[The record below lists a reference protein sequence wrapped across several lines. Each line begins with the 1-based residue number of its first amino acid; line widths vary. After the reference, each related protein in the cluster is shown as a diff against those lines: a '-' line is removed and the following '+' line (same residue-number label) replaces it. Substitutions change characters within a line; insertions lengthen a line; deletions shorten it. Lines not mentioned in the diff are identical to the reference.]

1 MASARTQSRDLLL
14 RQFDVA
20 WQLAWY
26 HLETLTDDECLWRP
40 AARGLHVHHQN
51 GQWIADWPTHEGY
64 DLGASSAAWIE
75 WHWLFWWRMAIDQT
89 WGAATR
95 TRESIRWPGSPAAA
109 RQELKELHDQWRA
122 KLEASNDD
130 DLARSEQV
138 RWPFHDRSMGDL
150 FAWANTEL
158 TKSAAE
164 LGMVRFLYGA
174 RLATEPEPS
183 R

>member
-1 MASARTQSRDLLL
+1 MTNERTQARDLLL

-40 AARGLHVHHQN
+40 AARGLHVHHHDGN
-51 GQWIADWPTHEGY
+51 WIADWPTHEGY

-75 WHWLFWWRMAIDQT
+75 WHWLFWWRMVLDHT
-89 WGAATR
+89 WGDAVL
-95 TRESIRWPGSPAAA
+95 TRESIHWPGSAAAA
-109 RQELKELHDQWRA
+109 REELEALHDQWRA
-122 KLEASNDD
+122 RLDASNDA
-130 DLARSEQV
+130 DLARSEPV
-138 RWPFHDRSMGDL
+138 RWPFRDRTLGDL

-174 RLATEPEPS
+174 RTIAGQDPS